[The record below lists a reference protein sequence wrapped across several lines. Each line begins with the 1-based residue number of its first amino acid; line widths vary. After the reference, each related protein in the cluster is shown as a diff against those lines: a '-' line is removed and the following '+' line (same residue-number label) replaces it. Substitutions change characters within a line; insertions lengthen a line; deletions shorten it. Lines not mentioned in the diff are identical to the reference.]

1 MNEFL
6 PIPYLDTRSEV
17 TWRCL
22 DPETRQR
29 LIAAARD
36 VLDGAGYRKAAAK
49 HKVEEVGELLRAIV
63 RPVKSREHP
72 PPWEAP
78 VLEPTSTQA
87 LMPPVNMLPTL
98 DFAEEHVDGAKAL
111 AEYVQDGRLTPMQAS
126 AVMLLALG
134 ESGVQIANRLQVL
147 RSTVSDWRR
156 LPIFREAYGLVVR
169 ERAEAL
175 MAKLDEAQT
184 LALATLIEALRATTT
199 DKVGNVS
206 PDWDIRLRAA
216 KELLDRGG
224 RLLKTNRMVVAA
236 ETGRDDLSI
245 EERLAQ
251 IAEQE
256 RALEA
261 ELTAVGQP
269 LQVIEGGRGS

>member
-6 PIPYLDTRSEV
+6 PIPYLDERAAV

-22 DPETRQR
+22 DGETRQR

-36 VLDGAGYRKAAAK
+36 VLNGTGYRRAAAK
-49 HKVEEVGELLRAIV
+49 HEVGEVEELLRAIV

-87 LMPPVNMLPTL
+87 LMPPVNMIPTL
-98 DFAEEHVDGAKAL
+98 DFAGEHVDGAKAL
-111 AEYVQDGRLTPMQAS
+111 AEYVEDGRLTPMQAS

-134 ESGVQIANRLQVL
+134 ESAVQIASRLQVL
-147 RSTVSDWRR
+147 RSTVYAWRR
-156 LPIFREAYGLVVR
+156 LPIFLEAYGLVVR

-175 MAKLDEAQT
+175 MAKLDHAQT
-184 LALATLIEALRATTT
+184 LALATLIEALQATTT
-199 DKVGNVS
+199 DKAGDTV
-206 PDWDIRLRAA
+206 PDWDIRLRAS

-236 ETGRDDLSI
+236 ESVRDDLTL

-261 ELTAVGQP
+261 ELASASQP
-269 LQVIEGGRGS
+269 LQVIEGGRGG